1 MNDIR
6 LKKKPTDS
14 QILMVETVEN
24 FLLIADTL
32 NFKLF

>member
-6 LKKKPTDS
+6 FKKKPTDS
-14 QILMVETVEN
+14 QILMAETVEN
-24 FLLIADTL
+24 FLLVADTL